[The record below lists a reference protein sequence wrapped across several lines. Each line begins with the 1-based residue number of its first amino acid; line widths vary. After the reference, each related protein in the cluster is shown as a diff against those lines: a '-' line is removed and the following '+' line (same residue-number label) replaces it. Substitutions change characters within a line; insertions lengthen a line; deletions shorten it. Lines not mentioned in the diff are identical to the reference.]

1 MGKGSKPSAPAYP
14 TTTTNTGLWGSS
26 TTGPSGTTFSPT
38 QFQKQLIG
46 SVESYIPQTL
56 DYMMNPTTDNAYYQA
71 QKNVRQQAQNDAFEN
86 QVVNA
91 LASRNLSRGSAGQGL
106 INSYADSVARQEDQ
120 ALADAQGQ
128 ASALLAQLMGL
139 HAAPYEMMRGT
150 SQLSQAGTNALADYN
165 MKKYQAELQAQAN
178 KNAMLGSIGSTIG
191 QLGGAAL
198 GGVLGGPV
206 GASVGST
213 FGSKIGSM
221 YSNPYG

>member
-1 MGKGSKPSAPAYP
+1 MGKGSKSSAPAYP

-26 TTGPSGTTFSPT
+26 TTGPGGTTFSPT

-106 INSYADSVARQEDQ
+106 INSYADSVARQEAQ
-120 ALADAQGQ
+120 ALSDAQGQ
-128 ASALLAQLMGL
+128 ASAMLAQLMGL
-139 HAAPYEMMRGT
+139 YAAPYEMMQGT
-150 SQLSQAGTNALADYN
+150 SQLSQAGTNALANYN
-165 MKKYQAELQAQAN
+165 MQKYQAELANQNAKYQLWGNLANSLGQA
-178 KNAMLGSIGSTIG
+178 
-191 QLGGAAL
+191 GGAVATKVAT
-198 GGVLGGPV
+198 GG
-206 GASVGST
+206 
-213 FGSKIGSM
+213 
-221 YSNPYG
+221 

>member
-106 INSYADSVARQEDQ
+106 INSYADSVARQEAQ
-120 ALADAQGQ
+120 ALSDAQGQ

-139 HAAPYEMMRGT
+139 HAAPYEMMQGT

-165 MKKYQAELQAQAN
+165 MQKYQAELANQNAKYQLWGNLANSLGQA
-178 KNAMLGSIGSTIG
+178 
-191 QLGGAAL
+191 GGAVATKVAT
-198 GGVLGGPV
+198 GG
-206 GASVGST
+206 
-213 FGSKIGSM
+213 
-221 YSNPYG
+221 

>member
-1 MGKGSKPSAPAYP
+1 MGKGSKSSAPAYP

-26 TTGPSGTTFSPT
+26 TTGPSGTTYSPT

-106 INSYADSVARQEDQ
+106 INSYADSIARQEAQ

-128 ASALLAQLMGL
+128 ASALLSQLMGL
-139 HAAPYEMMRGT
+139 YAAPYEMMQGT

-165 MKKYQAELQAQAN
+165 MKKYQAELESQ
-178 KNAMLGSIGSTIG
+178 NARLGALGSAIG
-191 QLGGAAL
+191 QTGGLLTNLATMGA
-198 GGVLGGPV
+198 GGG
-206 GASVGST
+206 
-213 FGSKIGSM
+213 FK
-221 YSNPYG
+221 

>member
-1 MGKGSKPSAPAYP
+1 MGKGSKSSAPAYP

-26 TTGPSGTTFSPT
+26 TTGPSGTTYSPT
-38 QFQKQLIG
+38 EFQKQLIG

-106 INSYADSVARQEDQ
+106 INSYADSVARQEAQ
-120 ALADAQGQ
+120 ALSDAQGQ
-128 ASALLAQLMGL
+128 ASAMLAQLMGL
-139 HAAPYEMMRGT
+139 YAAPYEMMQGT

-165 MKKYQAELQAQAN
+165 MKKYQADIAN
-178 KNAMLGSIGSTIG
+178 QNAKYQLWGNLAGSMG
-191 QLGGAAL
+191 QLGGAVATKVAT
-198 GGVLGGPV
+198 GGLV
-206 GASVGST
+206 
-213 FGSKIGSM
+213 
-221 YSNPYG
+221 

>member
-1 MGKGSKPSAPAYP
+1 MGKGSKSSAPAYP

-106 INSYADSVARQEDQ
+106 INSYADSVARQEAQ
-120 ALADAQGQ
+120 ALSDAQGQ

-165 MKKYQAELQAQAN
+165 MKKYQAELANQNAKYQLWGNLANSLGQA
-178 KNAMLGSIGSTIG
+178 
-191 QLGGAAL
+191 GGAVATKVAT
-198 GGVLGGPV
+198 GGLE
-206 GASVGST
+206 
-213 FGSKIGSM
+213 
-221 YSNPYG
+221 

>member
-1 MGKGSKPSAPAYP
+1 MGKGSKSSAPAYP

-26 TTGPSGTTFSPT
+26 TTGPSGTTYSPT
-38 QFQKQLIG
+38 GFQKQLIG

-56 DYMMNPTTDNAYYQA
+56 DYMMNPTTENAYYQA

-106 INSYADSVARQEDQ
+106 INSYADSVARQEAQ

-128 ASALLAQLMGL
+128 ASALLSQLMGL
-139 HAAPYEMMRGT
+139 YAAPYEIMKGT

-165 MKKYQAELQAQAN
+165 MQKYQADIAN
-178 KNAMLGSIGSTIG
+178 QNAKYQLWGNLAGSMG
-191 QLGGAAL
+191 QLGGAVATKVATGGL
-198 GGVLGGPV
+198 G
-206 GASVGST
+206 
-213 FGSKIGSM
+213 
-221 YSNPYG
+221 

>member
-106 INSYADSVARQEDQ
+106 INSYADSVARQEAQ

-128 ASALLAQLMGL
+128 ASALLSQLMGL
-139 HAAPYEMMRGT
+139 YAAPYEMMQGT
-150 SQLSQAGTNALADYN
+150 SQLSQAGTNALANYN
-165 MKKYQAELQAQAN
+165 MQKYQAELANQNAKYQLWGNLANSLGQA
-178 KNAMLGSIGSTIG
+178 
-191 QLGGAAL
+191 GGAVATKVATGGL
-198 GGVLGGPV
+198 G
-206 GASVGST
+206 
-213 FGSKIGSM
+213 
-221 YSNPYG
+221 

>member
-1 MGKGSKPSAPAYP
+1 MGKGSKSSAPAYP

-26 TTGPSGTTFSPT
+26 TTGPSGTTYSPT

-106 INSYADSVARQEDQ
+106 INSYADSVARQEAQ
-120 ALADAQGQ
+120 ALSDAQGQ
-128 ASALLAQLMGL
+128 ASAMLAQLMGL
-139 HAAPYEMMRGT
+139 HAAPYEMMQGT

-165 MKKYQAELQAQAN
+165 MQKYQADIAKQASKYQLYGSLAN
-178 KNAMLGSIGSTIG
+178 A
-191 QLGGAAL
+191 
-198 GGVLGGPV
+198 
-206 GASVGST
+206 VGSAV
-213 FGSKIGSM
+213 GGMKQ
-221 YSNPYG
+221 

>member
-106 INSYADSVARQEDQ
+106 INSYADSVARQEAQ

-128 ASALLAQLMGL
+128 ASALLSQLMGL
-139 HAAPYEMMRGT
+139 YAAPYEMMQGT
-150 SQLSQAGTNALADYN
+150 SQLSQAGTNALANYN
-165 MKKYQAELQAQAN
+165 MQKYQAELANQNAKYQLWGNLANSLGQA
-178 KNAMLGSIGSTIG
+178 
-191 QLGGAAL
+191 GGAVATKVAT
-198 GGVLGGPV
+198 GG
-206 GASVGST
+206 
-213 FGSKIGSM
+213 
-221 YSNPYG
+221 

>member
-106 INSYADSVARQEDQ
+106 INSYADSVARQEAQ
-120 ALADAQGQ
+120 ALSDAQGQ

-165 MKKYQAELQAQAN
+165 MKKYQAELAN
-178 KNAMLGSIGSTIG
+178 QNAKYQLWGNLANSLG
-191 QLGGAAL
+191 QVGGAVATNVAT
-198 GGVLGGPV
+198 GGLV
-206 GASVGST
+206 
-213 FGSKIGSM
+213 
-221 YSNPYG
+221 

>member
-26 TTGPSGTTFSPT
+26 TTGPSGTTYSPT
-38 QFQKQLIG
+38 EFQKQLIG

-106 INSYADSVARQEDQ
+106 INSYADSIARQEAQ

-139 HAAPYEMMRGT
+139 YAAPYEMMQGT
-150 SQLSQAGTNALADYN
+150 SQLSQAGTNALANYN
-165 MKKYQAELQAQAN
+165 MEKYKADLANQNAKYQLWGNLANSLGQA
-178 KNAMLGSIGSTIG
+178 
-191 QLGGAAL
+191 GGAVATKVATGGL
-198 GGVLGGPV
+198 G
-206 GASVGST
+206 
-213 FGSKIGSM
+213 
-221 YSNPYG
+221 

>member
-1 MGKGSKPSAPAYP
+1 MGKGSKSSAPAYP

-106 INSYADSVARQEDQ
+106 INSYADSVARQEAQ
-120 ALADAQGQ
+120 ALSDAQGQ
-128 ASALLAQLMGL
+128 ASAMLAQLMGL
-139 HAAPYEMMRGT
+139 YAAPYEMMQGT
-150 SQLSQAGTNALADYN
+150 SQLSQAGTNALANYN
-165 MKKYQAELQAQAN
+165 MQKYQADIAN
-178 KNAMLGSIGSTIG
+178 KNALLSGLGSMIGTIGSAAGKIY
-191 QLGGAAL
+191 GG
-198 GGVLGGPV
+198 
-206 GASVGST
+206 
-213 FGSKIGSM
+213 K
-221 YSNPYG
+221 

>member
-1 MGKGSKPSAPAYP
+1 MGKGKSSAPAYP

-26 TTGPSGTTFSPT
+26 TTGPSGTTYSPT
-38 QFQKQLIG
+38 EFQKQLIG

-71 QKNVRQQAQNDAFEN
+71 QKNARQQAQNDAFEN

-106 INSYADSVARQEDQ
+106 INSYADSVARQEAQ

-128 ASALLAQLMGL
+128 ASALLSQLMGL
-139 HAAPYEMMRGT
+139 YAAPYEMMQGT

-165 MKKYQAELQAQAN
+165 MQKYQADVAN
-178 KNAMLGSIGSTIG
+178 KNALLSGLGSMIGTIGSAAGKIY
-191 QLGGAAL
+191 GG
-198 GGVLGGPV
+198 
-206 GASVGST
+206 
-213 FGSKIGSM
+213 K
-221 YSNPYG
+221 

>member
-1 MGKGSKPSAPAYP
+1 MGKGSKSSAPAYP

-26 TTGPSGTTFSPT
+26 TTGSSGTTYSPT
-38 QFQKQLIG
+38 EFQKQLIG

-106 INSYADSVARQEDQ
+106 INSYADSVARQEAQ

-128 ASALLAQLMGL
+128 ASALLSQLMGL
-139 HAAPYEMMRGT
+139 YAAPYEMMQGT

-165 MKKYQAELQAQAN
+165 MKKYQADIAN
-178 KNAMLGSIGSTIG
+178 QNAKYQLWGNLAGSMG
-191 QLGGAAL
+191 QLGGAVATKVATGGL
-198 GGVLGGPV
+198 G
-206 GASVGST
+206 
-213 FGSKIGSM
+213 
-221 YSNPYG
+221 